1 MNSWSCSAPAIAEW
15 QNTWAARRSSRQSYP
30 ISFFPITSAGS
41 IPRSAQKHTQ
51 RVARRIQEAPV
62 ITWRASIDP
71 LLTLRISSPIKVQ
84 VRLLAVCGHW
94 QTRTAGSAIRVKGGQ
109 KRPQIKGARQVLV
122 IPILY
127 RPPLHEKTIPKTV
140 RNECCP
146 GAFNTAKQQNEMYLT
161 YFKFGQPA
169 HLSAEPLQLRVKRAY
184 GLNRLT
190 ISDFLLSAKQPS

>member
-1 MNSWSCSAPAIAEW
+1 MVLL
-15 QNTWAARRSSRQSYP
+15 R
-30 ISFFPITSAGS
+30 TSDCRMA
-41 IPRSAQKHTQ
+41 KHLGCTAFEQAKLSDILLSDHFCWLHSEICTNNTQ
-51 RVARRIQEAPV
+51 RVSRRIQEAPV

-169 HLSAEPLQLRVKRAY
+169 HLSSEPLQLRVKRAH